1 MVVLLRLLD
10 QLVVNQVSRK
20 GHSGD
25 AEAGESRLESVE
37 ARELALVSPRVS
49 FGPGI
54 AAHGG
59 DFSSTDYSQ
68 MLLLVGGS
76 CAHRSIMAISCL
88 GRRFVLG
95 ILGFEE
101 FCSCCVS
108 FVAWFVCLYVLT
120 LVLGRG
126 AVYSVDEESW
136 GRIEEMNCSQEIVS
150 VFCVLWFLCRFNFCG
165 HLHTLEQPL

>member
-10 QLVVNQVSRK
+10 QLVVNQVGRK

-25 AEAGESRLESVE
+25 AEPRESRLESVE

-59 DFSSTDYSQ
+59 GFGSTDYSQ

-76 CAHRSIMAISCL
+76 CAHRGIKPILA
-88 GRRFVLG
+88 G
-95 ILGFEE
+95 ILGSFFWNLIDC
-101 FCSCCVS
+101 FCLFVS
-108 FVAWFVCLYVLT
+108 W
-120 LVLGRG
+120 
-126 AVYSVDEESW
+126 
-136 GRIEEMNCSQEIVS
+136 
-150 VFCVLWFLCRFNFCG
+150 
-165 HLHTLEQPL
+165 